1 MMYAEYSYYLSEF
14 GCSIV
19 PESDWQAMA
28 TKASRYIDQITLMRA
43 AEMSDHDGV
52 KLATCAVAEIQYKY
66 AQQDKRTVSSAGVSS
81 ESVGNHSVSYTEV
94 TEETLAV
101 KNAEMQQAASLYLF
115 PTGLLYKGV
124 SYCAD
129 QCRRDHLPS
138 IN

>member
-14 GCSIV
+14 GGSIV

-28 TKASRYIDQITLMRA
+28 TRASRYIDQITLMRA
-43 AEMSDHDGV
+43 AEMPDHDGV

-81 ESVGNHSVSYTEV
+81 ESVGNHSVSYTAV

-129 QCRRDHLPS
+129 QCRRDYLPS

>member
-14 GCSIV
+14 GGSIV

-43 AEMSDHDGV
+43 AEIPDHDGV

-66 AQQDKRTVSSAGVSS
+66 AQQDKRAASSAGVSS
-81 ESVGNHSVSYTEV
+81 ESVGNHSVSYTAV

-101 KNAEMQQAASLYLF
+101 KNAEMQQVASLYLF

>member
-14 GCSIV
+14 GGSIV

-115 PTGLLYKGV
+115 PTGLLYKGGV
-124 SYCAD
+124 LLC
-129 QCRRDHLPS
+129 
-138 IN
+138 

>member
-1 MMYAEYSYYLSEF
+1 MMYAEYSYYLSEY
-14 GCSIV
+14 GGSIV

-81 ESVGNHSVSYTEV
+81 ESVGNHSVSYTAV

-129 QCRRDHLPS
+129 QCRRNYLSP

>member
-1 MMYAEYSYYLSEF
+1 MMYADYGYYVSEF
-14 GCSIV
+14 GGSIV
-19 PESDWQAMA
+19 PESDWQARA

-43 AEMSDHDGV
+43 AEMPDHDGV

-81 ESVGNHSVSYTEV
+81 ESVGNHSVSYTAV

-124 SYCAD
+124 SYAD
-129 QCRRDHLPS
+129 QCRRDYLPS

>member
-14 GCSIV
+14 GGSIV

-28 TKASRYIDQITLMRA
+28 TRASRYIDQITLMRA
-43 AEMSDHDGV
+43 AEMSNHDGV

-66 AQQDKRTVSSAGVSS
+66 AQQDKRVASSAGVSS
-81 ESVGNHSVSYTEV
+81 ESVGNHSVSYMAV

-129 QCRRDHLPS
+129 QFRCDYLPS

>member
-14 GCSIV
+14 GGSIV
-19 PESDWQAMA
+19 PESEWQMAA
-28 TKASRYIDQITLMRA
+28 TKASRFIDQLTGYRA
-43 AEMSDHDGV
+43 AAMADHDGV

-66 AQQDKRTVSSAGVSS
+66 AQQDKRVASSAGVSS
-81 ESVGNHSVSYTEV
+81 ESVGNHSVSYTAV

-124 SYCAD
+124 SYAD
-129 QCRRDHLPS
+129 QC
-138 IN
+138 

>member
-14 GCSIV
+14 GGSIV

-66 AQQDKRTVSSAGVSS
+66 AQQDKRVASSAGVSS
-81 ESVGNHSVSYTEV
+81 ESVGNHSVSYTAV

>member
-14 GCSIV
+14 GGSIV

-81 ESVGNHSVSYTEV
+81 ESVGNHSVSYTAV

-101 KNAEMQQAASLYLF
+101 KNAEMQQVASLYLF

-129 QCRRDHLPS
+129 QCRRNYLSS

>member
-14 GCSIV
+14 GGSIV

-66 AQQDKRTVSSAGVSS
+66 AQQDKRTVRSAGVSS